1 MKNPSAKPK
10 LKPDSGESLQKLLEQ
25 NKTKTRAFEKMLR
38 FLEGITDDNTVKM
51 DKGDKET
58 TQNK

>member
-10 LKPDSGESLQKLLEQ
+10 LKPDSGESLQKLLDQ

-38 FLEGITDDNTVKM
+38 FLEGMTDNDALKV
-51 DKGDKET
+51 DKGNKEAT
-58 TQNK
+58 